1 MISRKL
7 IVKKVFPDIDLYDS
21 KVFRKSNL
29 FKLYYKKNLNKQD
42 RSMLKEVYDF
52 YNIRGK
58 NK

>member
-21 KVFRKSNL
+21 KVFSKSNL

-52 YNIRGK
+52 YNFRGK